1 MYNANR
7 FKRSRKNKQLIALL
21 SVLTVILGLA
31 GGITLAY
38 IFTQT
43 QPIENTFRPTE
54 VTVEIEEEFDGSV
67 KSEVKITNTGTAPS
81 YIRAA
86 VVVTWVTSD
95 GSTLAETPVE
105 GEDYDIT
112 YAENTGWL
120 KGDDGYWY
128 YTTPVN
134 PNESTGILIDECT
147 QLAEKNDCQLAV
159 EILASAIQSD
169 PSDAVT
175 EARGVT
181 VSDNVISNQGV

>member
-7 FKRSRKNKQLIALL
+7 FKRTRKNKQLIALL

-67 KSEVKITNTGTAPS
+67 KSDVKITNTGTAPS

-147 QLAEKNDCQLAV
+147 QLAEKADCQLAV

-175 EARGVT
+175 EAWGVT
-181 VSDNVISNQGV
+181 VLDGVISNQGV

>member
-175 EARGVT
+175 EAWGVT
-181 VSDNVISNQGV
+181 VSDSVISNQGV

>member
-1 MYNANR
+1 M
-7 FKRSRKNKQLIALL
+7 
-21 SVLTVILGLA
+21 
-31 GGITLAY
+31 
-38 IFTQT
+38 
-43 QPIENTFRPTE
+43 
-54 VTVEIEEEFDGSV
+54 
-67 KSEVKITNTGTAPS
+67 KITNTGTAPS

-147 QLAEKNDCQLAV
+147 QLAEKADCQLAV

-175 EARGVT
+175 EAWGVT
-181 VSDNVISNQGV
+181 VLDGVISNQGV

>member
-67 KSEVKITNTGTAPS
+67 KSDVKITNTGTAPS

-147 QLAEKNDCQLAV
+147 QLAEKTDCQLAV

-169 PSDAVT
+169 PSDAAT
-175 EARGVT
+175 EAWGVT
-181 VSDNVISNQGV
+181 VLDGVISNQGV

>member
-67 KSEVKITNTGTAPS
+67 KSDVKITNTGTAPS

-112 YAENTGWL
+112 YAENTGWF

-147 QLAEKNDCQLAV
+147 QLAEKTDCQLAV

-169 PSDAVT
+169 PSDAAT
-175 EARGVT
+175 EAWGVT
-181 VSDNVISNQGV
+181 VLDGVISNQGV

>member
-67 KSEVKITNTGTAPS
+67 KSDVKITNTGTAPS

-147 QLAEKNDCQLAV
+147 QLAEKADCQLAV

-175 EARGVT
+175 EAWGVT
-181 VSDNVISNQGV
+181 VLDGVISNQGV